1 MTPSSPGAAHEPDEA
16 PDRIDFSGVAGS
28 IDLDVTWIH
37 GHPAHRGDTDP
48 PIQVHAVDPH
58 TFILRQSKAVHP
70 EAPFMYLLFGNDRAL
85 LLDSGATPDA
95 AAFPLRATVDSL
107 VGAWLARRPRS
118 THELIVAHSHSHGDH
133 VAGDVQFASRPET
146 VVVPTGADE
155 VASFFGMT
163 RWPED
168 VVTFDLGGR
177 TLEII
182 GCPGHH
188 PDAIAVYDPWTGFLL
203 TGDTVYPGRL
213 YVKDAEA
220 FRSSLARLVG
230 FAADRRVTHLMGGHV
245 EMTRRPGRDH
255 PPGAL
260 YQPDE
265 PPIQMEPIRLSAVAD
280 AAATVGNRRGVFA
293 FDDFIIVHRPGVG
306 SMLKLV
312 GRALGHRIG
321 RLPGRVLRALPW
333 PR

>member
-1 MTPSSPGAAHEPDEA
+1 MAPLMRAAPDESYEA
-16 PDRIDFSGVAGS
+16 PAPVDFSGVAGP
-28 IDLDVTWIH
+28 IDLDVSWIH

-48 PIQVHAVDPH
+48 PIQVHSVDPH
-58 TFILRQSKAVHP
+58 TFILRQSKAAHP

-85 LLDSGATPDA
+85 LLDTGATPDA

-107 VGAWLARRPRS
+107 VDDWVARYPRM
-118 THELIVAHSHSHGDH
+118 THELVVAHSHSHGDH
-133 VAGDVQFASRPET
+133 VAGDVQFAARPKT

-155 VASFFGMT
+155 VASFFGMAS
-163 RWPED
+163 WPED

-177 TLEII
+177 ALEIV

-213 YVKDAEA
+213 YVKDADM
-220 FRSSLARLVG
+220 FVSSLARLVE
-230 FAADRRVTHLMGGHV
+230 FAAARRVTHLMGGHV
-245 EMTRRPGRDH
+245 EMTRRPRRDH

-265 PPIQMEPIRLSAVAD
+265 PPIQMAADRLSAVAD
-280 AAATVGNRRGVFA
+280 AVAIIGNRRGVFA
-293 FDDFIIVHRPGVG
+293 FEDFIIVHRPGFG
-306 SMLKLV
+306 SMLNLV
-312 GRALGHRIG
+312 RRALGHRIG
-321 RLPGRVLRALPW
+321 RLPGRILRALPW
-333 PR
+333 PN